1 MARFVNELF
10 SIQIDP
16 PKGVSNA
23 FCVTYSLYEGGLFSV
38 RTSRPYAEEAE
49 SQEAQ
54 AFYAKDPKDLLK
66 IQTFMA
72 EWRNPLKDIPTA
84 TGVNEDGLS
93 SFNLVFEGKEI
104 YGSYVYHDLEE
115 AKASGKFNK
124 NELKMIDWNNRIVKM
139 LEAFFA
145 LVKSLNSSLLQVAP
159 QAPELFDLRPAPRY
173 LMSLVLGDPDCHLEH
188 PSTFE
193 ECIKAAAHKAFEGE
207 EALDG
212 KSFNEVYMAIK
223 VNALPLL
230 EKAASLAD
238 FDKAHSAFV
247 HALMEKSFG
256 KLDYA
261 RAAYWLDLT
270 YIYALL
276 TKSLIRSERLVGYL
290 HAPASPK
297 DLQEENGAVTEA
309 AYLFFQDEGRKEFGL
324 LHISPAYFYLEGIF
338 AKAHPE
344 PSSPTP
350 HQA

>member
-16 PKGVSNA
+16 PRGVSNA

-66 IQTFMA
+66 IQAFIA
-72 EWRNPLKDIPTA
+72 EWRNPLKDIPSA
-84 TGVNEDGLS
+84 TGVNEEGLS

-104 YGSYVYHDLEE
+104 YGSYVYHDLDE
-115 AKASGKFNK
+115 AKATGKFGK

-139 LEAFFA
+139 LEAFFV
-145 LVKSLNSSLLQVAP
+145 LVKSLNSSLLAP
-159 QAPELFDLRPAPRY
+159 AVKAQELFDLRPAPRY
-173 LMSLVLGDPDCHLEH
+173 LMSLVLGDPECHLEH
-188 PSTFE
+188 PTNLE
-193 ECIKAAAHKAFEGE
+193 DCIKSAAHKAFEGKE
-207 EALDG
+207 MIDG
-212 KSFNEVYMAIK
+212 KSFNEVFMALK

-230 EKAASLAD
+230 EKAGSLGD
-238 FDKAHSAFV
+238 FDKAHSSFV
-247 HALMEKSFG
+247 RDLIGKSFG
-256 KLDYA
+256 KLNYA
-261 RAAYWLDLT
+261 EAAYWLDLT

-276 TKSLIRSERLVGYL
+276 TKSLIRSELLVSYL
-290 HAPASPK
+290 HAPIAPK
-297 DLQEENGAVTEA
+297 DLLEENGSMDEA
-309 AYLFFQDEGRKEFGL
+309 AYLFFQDEGRKEFAL

-338 AKAHPE
+338 AKAHPS
-344 PSSPTP
+344 PSSATP